1 MLSSY
6 FAIYITANVS
16 LIKMESSADKNL
28 CISCQRILACACI
41 LPQPCEC
48 SHPVQ
53 AEETSSTNTEA
64 PLTLQGT
71 KVQYVITSS
80 EIDNVEQPEQ
90 CTEHPIHSDRVTDD
104 HHSVPPKLTK
114 VDSRFDVKSHSL
126 EDKFCQLL
134 VKGLPEIKGLRKKL
148 EKQRLQQQI
157 EIEITEYNLK
167 HKELLQD
174 LYKMQL
180 RKAFFKNMEGINE

>member
-1 MLSSY
+1 MQSP
-6 FAIYITANVS
+6 VD
-16 LIKMESSADKNL
+16 ENL
-28 CISCQRILACACI
+28 CSPCQRRILACACI

-53 AEETSSTNTEA
+53 AEDTSSTNAEA
-64 PLTLQGT
+64 LTLQGT
-71 KVQYVITSS
+71 KVQYVVTSS

-104 HHSVPPKLTK
+104 HNSVPKLAK